1 MGGAKNLQLV
11 TISNDNWEYLLRSSI
26 NITAEYIPSA
36 MNIEGNRD
44 KPGIQASGN
53 WTPKSSWKNINPGV
67 EEWGGEVVTG
77 LFASRVSAQLQEW
90 KPDTLSMDEIKSK
103 KFSYVLLLFVLI
115 GRVLKEM
122 QQG

>member
-1 MGGAKNLQLV
+1 MIFTITEKHGILIHLKMENMAFQTYFLKMGGAKNIQLV

-53 WTPKSSWKNINPGV
+53 
-67 EEWGGEVVTG
+67 
-77 LFASRVSAQLQEW
+77 
-90 KPDTLSMDEIKSK
+90 
-103 KFSYVLLLFVLI
+103 
-115 GRVLKEM
+115 
-122 QQG
+122 